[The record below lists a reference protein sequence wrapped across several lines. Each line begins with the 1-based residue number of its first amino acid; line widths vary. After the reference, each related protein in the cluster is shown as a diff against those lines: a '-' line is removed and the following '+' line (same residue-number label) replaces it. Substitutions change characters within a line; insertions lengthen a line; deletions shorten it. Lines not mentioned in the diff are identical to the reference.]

1 MKSAAAGWSL
11 LRSQDLI
18 LACALLEQHP
28 LSQSG
33 CFTVSLGN
41 QQSAI
46 ISRDS
51 PGEADLR
58 AANGLQW
65 RGTKVVVVVVG
76 SGQRRN
82 TPHLGPSVVI
92 SNSVLVKRMVD
103 HYLKPSDLQSPGW
116 AWHLN
121 AVGVSWPSVAP
132 VKSFGSAD
140 PFLPNLS
147 LSLSGEGLIWF
158 PDQFD

>member
-1 MKSAAAGWSL
+1 MKLLSPARTSPHPLARRLLKSAASGCFQSFGARYFCPSL
-11 LRSQDLI
+11 LRSQDPI
-18 LACALLEQHP
+18 LACALLEQQP

-33 CFTVSLGN
+33 VET
-41 QQSAI
+41 
-46 ISRDS
+46 
-51 PGEADLR
+51 
-58 AANGLQW
+58 
-65 RGTKVVVVVVG
+65 
-76 SGQRRN
+76 
-82 TPHLGPSVVI
+82 LGPSVVI